1 MIEFSFRVVLQYG
14 DAQAFIDEDL
24 ERVHDRLTKRMFD
37 ALADEFAITATVEVE
52 PT

>member
-24 ERVHDRLTKRMFD
+24 ERVHDRLTKRLFD
-37 ALADEFAITATVEVE
+37 ALAAEFAATATVEVE

>member
-1 MIEFSFRVVLQYG
+1 MIEFSFRVMLQYH

-24 ERVHDRLTKRMFD
+24 ERVHDRLTKRIFD
-37 ALADEFAITATVEVE
+37 ALADEFAATSIVEVE